1 MTILNPYF
9 YALSPEILAY
19 ENAWVNYI
27 NRKERSGAVIREP
40 IWESWER
47 CSRAGMDPWSSEAVQ
62 NTGESEVIKRISR
75 KPDVLSTISASMQN
89 VYDVIKGPGFM
100 VMFCD
105 SEAVVLKCL
114 CDDELKERAAE
125 LCLFAGSVLRE
136 EVAGTNSVDLVVRY
150 GRAVSLTGAEHYRE
164 MFHNLTS
171 ASAPLFDVS
180 GNLLGVLSV
189 WGRHEHATPHILGM
203 VMASVKATED
213 EIKIKK
219 INEQLIENNNQLKAT
234 LKATS
239 DGVVYVKDKKITQ
252 INEEMMQLLGR
263 NSADD
268 LSGNVEDILITN
280 PDIQS
285 VLYGKNASLKSSYKV
300 TLYGK
305 KRRFNCI
312 VSRKNIFGSS
322 NQEIGQ
328 VLIFKKIE
336 EITKLAKTV
345 NQYAAHYTFDD
356 IIGTSSNLK
365 ESIEIARKA
374 AEHESRIVIEGE
386 SGTGKE
392 MFAQAIHNASDRY
405 NEPFIA
411 IDCGAVPKELFES
424 TLFGYEKGAFTGAKE
439 SGSQGAFELANKGT
453 LFLDEIGNLP
463 VDMQMKLLRTLQEK
477 TVVKVGSAAAVPVD
491 VRVIA
496 ATNVNLQTLV
506 SEGTFREDL
515 FYRLNVVYIKT
526 PPLRERK
533 PDIPLLVKNYLET
546 TRVKGKKLSVDTQA
560 MDMLL
565 RYNWPGNIRQLFNAI
580 ERAGI
585 MTTGITIK
593 VADLP
598 LEIIQSAEQ
607 EVVPSDVARKEIYE
621 RNITLREMNR
631 EYVLYSLSRNDH
643 NITKTAKVLGITRAT
658 IYKMINEDTEVNN
671 SEK

>member
-1 MTILNPYF
+1 MAVLNPYF

-27 NRKERSGAVIREP
+27 SNKERSGAVIREQ

-47 CSRAGMDPWSSEAVQ
+47 CSNMDIDPWSTESVPHTGDSEIM
-62 NTGESEVIKRISR
+62 ERMSR
-75 KPDVLSTISASMQN
+75 NPDMLSTISASMQTVYN
-89 VYDVIKGPGFM
+89 VISGQGFM

-105 SEAVVLKCL
+105 NDSVVLKCM
-114 CDDELKERAAE
+114 CDEELKERSEE
-125 LCLFAGSVLRE
+125 LSLSAGSILE
-136 EVAGTNSVDLVVRY
+136 ESLIGTNGVDLAIRY
-150 GRAVSLTGAEHYRE
+150 GKAISITGAEHYRE

-180 GNLLGVLSV
+180 GNLIGVLSV

-203 VMASVKATED
+203 VMASVKAIED
-213 EIKIKK
+213 ELKIKR

-239 DGVVYVKDKKITQ
+239 DGVVYVKDKRITQ
-252 INEEMMQLLGR
+252 INEEMMHLLGR
-263 NSADD
+263 NAADD
-268 LSGNVEDILITN
+268 MSGNVEDILITN
-280 PDIQS
+280 PDIKTI
-285 VLYGKNASLKSSYKV
+285 LYGKTAALKSNYKV

-305 KRRFNCI
+305 KRRLNCI
-312 VSRKNIFGSS
+312 VSRKSIFGSN

-328 VLIFKKIE
+328 VLIFKKVE

-345 NQYAAHYTFDD
+345 NQYSAHYTFEN

-374 AEHESRIVIEGE
+374 AEHDSRIVIEGE

-392 MFAQAIHNASDRY
+392 MFAQAIHNASSR
-405 NEPFIA
+405 NNAPFIA

-439 SGSQGAFELANKGT
+439 GGSQGAFELADKGT

-463 VDMQMKLLRTLQEK
+463 VEMQMKLLRTLQEK
-477 TVVKVGSAAAVPVD
+477 TVMKVGGARAVPVD

-496 ATNVNLQTLV
+496 ATNVDLQSLV
-506 SEGTFREDL
+506 EEGVFREDL

-533 PDIPLLVKNYLET
+533 SDIPLLVKNYLET
-546 TRVKGKKLSVDTQA
+546 TKVKGKKLIVDTQA
-560 MDMLL
+560 MEMLQ

-585 MTTGITIK
+585 MTAGITIK
-593 VADLP
+593 ISDLP
-598 LEIIQSAEQ
+598 LEIIKSAEK
-607 EVVPSDVARKEIYE
+607 EVIPSDITRKEIYE
-621 RNITLREMNR
+621 RNMTLREMNR
-631 EYVLYSLSRNDH
+631 EYVLYSLSKNDH
-643 NITKTAKVLGITRAT
+643 NITKTAKALGITRAT
-658 IYKMINEDTEVNN
+658 IYKMINEDTEVSND
-671 SEK
+671 EK